1 MNLPQRKQIR
11 IPQYDYSQIGV
22 YFITICADNHRCIF
36 SHIVGG
42 GALDAPQICLSQIGK
57 KVNKYVL
64 SSENIEG
71 VHIDNFVIMPNHIH
85 LLVNIDSHNGSSNFA
100 LRNIA
105 PTPTNAKI
113 PHLVSTLK
121 RFVNREIGYNVFQRS
136 YYEHIIRNERDYS
149 IHFEYIETNP
159 IKWETDDYYIK

>member
-1 MNLPQRKQIR
+1 MNEKPKERKPNR
-11 IPQYDYSQIGV
+11 IPGYNYSLNGV
-22 YFITICADNHRCIF
+22 YFITICADKRKCLF
-36 SHIVGG
+36 SSVVGG
-42 GALDAPQICLSQIGK
+42 GALDTPQICFSQIGK

-85 LLVNIDSHNGSSNFA
+85 LLVNIDSHNGSSK
-100 LRNIA
+100 A

-121 RFVNREIGYNVFQRS
+121 RFVNHEIGYNVFQRS
-136 YYEHIIRNERDYS
+136 YYEHIIRNEREYS

-159 IKWETDDYYIK
+159 IKWETDDYYIKN

>member
-1 MNLPQRKQIR
+1 MNEKPKERKPNR
-11 IPQYDYSQIGV
+11 IPGYNYSLNGV

-42 GALDAPQICLSQIGK
+42 GALDAPQIYLSQIGK

-85 LLVNIDSHNGSSNFA
+85 LLVNIDSHNGSSK
-100 LRNIA
+100 A

-136 YYEHIIRNERDYS
+136 YYDHIIRNKNDYEETS
-149 IHFEYIETNP
+149 KYIYENP
-159 IKWETDDYYIK
+159 LNWETDEFYIK